1 MIHGIASVARQD
13 WPATYTMDKGV
24 SDTRTLAPLTQVNQ
38 EAQTQDPQTRD
49 QTRQWRVAGAR
60 HHQQQAVFD
69 AYLAGSDQARHDHQA
84 PDLYDWYRQARV
96 QRQLNNW
103 LADATSDPPAP
114 PPRHTLVSRY
124 GEATTRPGQV
134 FSVAV

>member
-13 WPATYTMDKGV
+13 WLATYTMDKGV
-24 SDTRTLAPLTQVNQ
+24 SKSSTVASVAQANPDP
-38 EAQTQDPQTRD
+38 QTQDPQSQS
-49 QTRQWRVAGAR
+49 QTRHWLVAGAR
-60 HHQQQAVFD
+60 HHQQQAVID
-69 AYLAGSDQARHDHQA
+69 AYLAGSDQARRDSQG
-84 PDLYDWYRQARV
+84 PDLYDWYREARV

-103 LADATSDPPAP
+103 LSDTASDATTPN
-114 PPRHTLVSRY
+114 PRNTLASRY

>member
-1 MIHGIASVARQD
+1 MFHGIASVARQD

-24 SDTRTLAPLTQVNQ
+24 SDTRTLAPVTRVNQ

-49 QTRQWRVAGAR
+49 QTRQWLVAGAK

-69 AYLAGSDQARHDHQA
+69 AYLDGSDQARHDNQG
-84 PDLYDWYRQARV
+84 PDLYDWYREARV

-103 LADATSDPPAP
+103 LDDATGDTPAP
-114 PPRHTLVSRY
+114 TPRHTLASRY
-124 GEATTRPGQV
+124 GEAATRPGQV